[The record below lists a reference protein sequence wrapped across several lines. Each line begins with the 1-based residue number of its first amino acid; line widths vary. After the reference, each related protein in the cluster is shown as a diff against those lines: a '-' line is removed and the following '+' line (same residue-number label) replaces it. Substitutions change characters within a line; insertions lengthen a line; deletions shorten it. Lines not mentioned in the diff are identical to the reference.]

1 MKRCVPLALVA
12 LLLTSL
18 IPVVG
23 ATSGRS
29 VGVDLDITDISISYP
44 DTSNRSLYQMFS
56 SNYPIANFDKP
67 ENLYVT
73 DGVVGVEMKIN
84 VVIENLGTIQSGFI
98 DVSILILHN
107 EYTRFELL
115 NITQGLSPISG
126 SATDSLDVLW
136 TPTYSG
142 NHSLIIS
149 VTNTLGDDD
158 ESNNQM
164 GRHLT
169 VAYHY
174 DNCVDISQWT
184 TTGEWKTNSDVSIS
198 QNSAFHIG
206 NGQFSTY
213 SHSTSS
219 TLTSPIFDVA
229 DDVSNPNSAIGYS
242 LFYTGGAGSGDLMEG
257 YIKNETGDWYRTF
270 TLQNVVDNNFM
281 DGLSWNTFSVSY
293 NGKNSPLLPVENSHF
308 HSSTQLRFTFNS
320 DSTGNDIGYWIDEI
334 VIIYDQAAK
343 QDEFQVQ
350 TTGISTL
357 GGLPGDWSTTRF
369 EMTNIGNISERFTPS
384 VIGIPNNT
392 TYYFAYTNGASIGS
406 SGIEL
411 LPGESRMFDLRVLID
426 ENASQG
432 NIPITLN
439 VTSNTYPEINSSVQ
453 SIIKVLPDRLPS
465 IVIPEFKPRCL
476 PGSTCTFPI
485 TVENIGEAT
494 DVFTLSIADKN
505 VQTGWSIGFAWN
517 QSTDV
522 LVRVDTPKRVWLE
535 ASLPLGV
542 EPDVTSEVWL
552 TATSTN
558 DSRRFDTKI
567 IEVAAA
573 MISSAEIS
581 DDSAIISEHYIDPGE
596 SYDITFR
603 IWNNA
608 SRIDI
613 FQPQVEYTEKT
624 GWNVELLDSPDLAI
638 SSGSS
643 STFTVRVSAPDNAQA
658 EDGGPIITPKA
669 ISLRSGDIISGD
681 SWQKLKVSTIQDLM
695 IHLIESPTSL
705 TPGLPLLV
713 TLEVSNLGNGPTT
726 AVLDLPWSPDTWEW
740 WALSDGSNVTDG
752 IPLSVSYD
760 LENVKQI
767 DFWILM
773 PSLEAPGEFHE
784 VTVEVNPM
792 DGADSNSSDNSVMFE
807 SVTDTIRQP
816 RLDGFA
822 VEEVIETNST
832 FSFNAT
838 AWNIGN
844 AADNSARARLVLQTS
859 QSSDSVIGFLST
871 NTGLMKTHGEWMN
884 LNLGPTQSIL
894 LQADIIVS
902 KDCDLNTIISA
913 TIELEGGSDDLGRP
927 ILETIPVALIVGERR
942 NVELQEI
949 AAVEE
954 TLDEKSPRIMWI
966 NLTSTSTQTEIF
978 DIEATLTKG
987 WGIICDGYTIHV
999 DSTRIEMDAGHLT
1012 TQQYDMRCEI
1022 LRESGDYSGEI
1033 TIFINGSDAK
1043 INYQYSENLE
1053 WKRSAKEEQM
1063 SGVIIGSGIGGLV
1076 LVVVVI
1082 LLISRRKNSDDDY
1095 DEEIHETEK
1104 KYEQDVPLSGPP
1116 ATAFAVPLSN
1126 TLKPE
1131 SEMEKYQREL
1141 EEYNRKMAEYQAWQ
1155 DAQGSQASNDTTSHE

>member
-1 MKRCVPLALVA
+1 MSRSVPLALVA

-18 IPVVG
+18 IPIVD

-44 DTSNRSLYQMFS
+44 DTNNRSLYQMFS

-73 DGVVGVEMKIN
+73 DGVVGVEMNLN
-84 VVIENLGTIQSGFI
+84 VVIENLGTVQSGFI
-98 DVSILILHN
+98 DVTILVLHN

-115 NITQGLSPISG
+115 NTTQGLSPISG
-126 SATDSLDVLW
+126 SATDSLDILW

-149 VTNTLGDDD
+149 VTNSLGDDD

-213 SHSTSS
+213 SHSTTS
-219 TLTSPIFDVA
+219 TLTSPVFDVA
-229 DDVSNPNSAIGYS
+229 DDVSNPNAAIGYS

-281 DGLSWNTFSVSY
+281 DGLSWNTFSVSHK
-293 NGKNSPLLPVENSHF
+293 GKNSPLLPVANSHF
-308 HSSTQLRFTFNS
+308 HTTTQLRFTFNS
-320 DSTGNDIGYWIDEI
+320 DSSGSDIGYWIDEI

-343 QDEFQVQ
+343 EQEFRVQ
-350 TTGISTL
+350 ANGISTI

-369 EMTNIGNISERFTPS
+369 EMVNTGNISERYTPS
-384 VIGIPNNT
+384 VDGLPNNT

-411 LPGESRMFDLRVLID
+411 LPGESRIFDLRVLID
-426 ENASQG
+426 ENSSQG
-432 NIPITLN
+432 NHPVTVD
-439 VTSNTYPEINSSVQ
+439 VTSNTYPNINSSVQ
-453 SIIKVLPDRLPS
+453 SIVKVLPDRLPN
-465 IVIPEFKPRCL
+465 IIIPEIKPKCL
-476 PGSTCTFPI
+476 PGTTCAFPI

-494 DVFTLSIADKN
+494 DVFSLSIADKN
-505 VQTGWSIGFAWN
+505 VPTGWNIDFAWN

-522 LVRVDTPKRVWLE
+522 LVRVDTPKQIWLE
-535 ASLPLGV
+535 ASLPSGV
-542 EPDVTSEVWL
+542 EPDVTSQSWL

-558 DSRRFDTKI
+558 DSRRFDTKV

-573 MISSAEIS
+573 MISNAELR
-581 DDSAIISEHYIDPGE
+581 DDSPSSSDQYIEPGQ
-596 SYDITFR
+596 SYDVTFR

-608 SRIDI
+608 TRIDI
-613 FQPQVEYTEKT
+613 FQPQLDYIEKT
-624 GWNVELLDSPDLAI
+624 GWGVELLASPDLAI

-643 STFTVRVSAPDNAQA
+643 STFDVRITAPNNAQA
-658 EDGGPIITPKA
+658 DDIGPVIYPKA
-669 ISLRSGDIISGD
+669 LSLRSGDLISGE
-681 SWQKLKVSTIQDLM
+681 SWQKLRISTIQDLS
-695 IHLIESPTSL
+695 IELLDSPLSL
-705 TPGLPLLV
+705 TPGLPLLIS
-713 TLEVSNLGNGPTT
+713 LEVTNMGNGPTT
-726 AVLDLPWSPDTWEW
+726 AVLDLPWSPQTWEW
-740 WALSDGSNVTDG
+740 WALSDDTNVTGG

-760 LENVKQI
+760 LENIKQI

-784 VTVEVNPM
+784 ITVEVNPIEGV
-792 DGADSNSSDNSVMFE
+792 DINSSDNSVMFE

-816 RLDGFA
+816 RLDGIA
-822 VEEVIETNST
+822 TEKVVETNST

-844 AADNSARARLVLQTS
+844 AADTTIRARLVIQSS
-859 QSSDSVIGFLST
+859 QSDEHIIGFLST
-871 NTGLMKTHGEWMN
+871 DTGLMKSDGEWMK
-884 LNLGPTQSIL
+884 LNLGPTESVSL
-894 LQADIIVS
+894 LADIIIS
-902 KDCDLNTIISA
+902 KDCDINTIISA

-927 ILETIPVALIVGERR
+927 ILETLSAAIIVGERR
-942 NVELQEI
+942 NVELETI
-949 AAVEE
+949 DSVDE
-954 TLDEKSPRIMWI
+954 TLDDKSTRILWV

-978 DIEATLTKG
+978 DIAATLPEG
-987 WGIICDGYTIHV
+987 WGIICDGYTIHIT
-999 DSTRIEMDAGHLT
+999 DARIEMEAGHLT
-1012 TQQYDMRCEI
+1012 TQQHNMRCEI
-1022 LRESGDYSGEI
+1022 LRESGDYSGDV
-1033 TIFINGSDAK
+1033 TIYVNGTDSR
-1043 INYQYSENLE
+1043 INYQYTENLE
-1053 WKRSAKEEQM
+1053 WQNSITEDGLSAM
-1063 SGVIIGSGIGGLV
+1063 LIGSGFGGLI
-1076 LVVVVI
+1076 LIIVVI
-1082 LLISRRKNSDDDY
+1082 LFIRRRDDNE
-1095 DEEIHETEK
+1095 DEFHESEE
-1104 KYEQDVPLSGPP
+1104 KYEENIPISGPP
-1116 ATAFAVPLSN
+1116 ASAFAGPPATIISQED
-1126 TLKPE
+1126 P
-1131 SEMEKYQREL
+1131 MEKYQREL
-1141 EEYNRKMAEYQAWQ
+1141 DEYNKKMAEYQAWQ
-1155 DAQGSQASNDTTSHE
+1155 DAQGSQTTNQSTNHE